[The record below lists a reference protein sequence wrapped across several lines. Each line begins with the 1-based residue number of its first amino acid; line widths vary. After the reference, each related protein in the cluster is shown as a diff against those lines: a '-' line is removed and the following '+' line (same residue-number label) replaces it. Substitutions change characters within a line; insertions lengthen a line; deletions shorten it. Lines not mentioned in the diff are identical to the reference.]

1 MTKRREP
8 LTYEATL
15 TDVAAVIGW
24 DQCGAI
30 CGVSGRAVRLWSDHD
45 CETEIR
51 MIDAERLDRAFL
63 ERGGGYAPFHRLM
76 ALRLDVAAH
85 DVAGHSLSEIA
96 MGAAKE
102 AGEAVAA
109 LIKASGQPDN
119 PVARRE
125 AKKEVQ
131 EAIDT
136 LTDGLAAIE
145 RTETGCPGEFMSIV
159 DHIGLRKAQTGGE
172 R

>member
-119 PVARRE
+119 PAARRE
-125 AKKEVQ
+125 ATREVQ

-136 LTDGLAAIE
+136 LTDGLAAIK
-145 RTETGCPGEFMSIV
+145 RTEEAGVGEFMNV
-159 DHIGLRKAQTGGE
+159 TEYPRAATMGGNQ
-172 R
+172 

>member
-15 TDVAAVIGW
+15 TEVAAVIGW
-24 DQCGAI
+24 DTCGAI

-76 ALRLDVAAH
+76 ALRLDIAAQ
-85 DVAGHSLSEIA
+85 DGLGQSLSEIA

-109 LIKASGQPDN
+109 LIKAGSQPDS
-119 PVARRE
+119 PAARRE
-125 AKKEVQ
+125 AKKEVR
-131 EAIDT
+131 EAIET
-136 LTDGLAAIE
+136 LTEGLATIE
-145 RTETGCPGEFMSIV
+145 RAEN
-159 DHIGLRKAQTGGE
+159 TGGTQ
-172 R
+172 

>member
-1 MTKRREP
+1 VTKRREP

-15 TDVAAVIGW
+15 TEVAAVIGW
-24 DQCGAI
+24 DTCGAI

-51 MIDAERLDRAFL
+51 MIDAERLDRAFI

-76 ALRLDVAAH
+76 ALRLDIAAQ
-85 DVAGHSLSEIA
+85 DVAGQSLSEIA

-109 LIKASGQPDN
+109 MIKVSSQPDS
-119 PVARRE
+119 PAARRE

-131 EAIDT
+131 EAIDM
-136 LTDGLAAIE
+136 LTDGLAAID
-145 RTETGCPGEFMSIV
+145 GPGEFMSIV
-159 DHIGLRKAQTGGE
+159 DHLGLRKATTGGTQ
-172 R
+172 

>member
-15 TDVAAVIGW
+15 TEVAAVIGW
-24 DQCGAI
+24 DTCGAI

-51 MIDAERLDRAFL
+51 MIDAERLDRAFV

-76 ALRLDVAAH
+76 ALRLDIAAQ
-85 DVAGHSLSEIA
+85 DGLGQSLSEIA

-109 LIKASGQPDN
+109 LIKAGSQPDS
-119 PVARRE
+119 PAARRE
-125 AKKEVQ
+125 AKKEVR
-131 EAIDT
+131 EAIET
-136 LTDGLAAIE
+136 LTEGLATIE
-145 RTETGCPGEFMSIV
+145 RAEN
-159 DHIGLRKAQTGGE
+159 TGGTQ
-172 R
+172 